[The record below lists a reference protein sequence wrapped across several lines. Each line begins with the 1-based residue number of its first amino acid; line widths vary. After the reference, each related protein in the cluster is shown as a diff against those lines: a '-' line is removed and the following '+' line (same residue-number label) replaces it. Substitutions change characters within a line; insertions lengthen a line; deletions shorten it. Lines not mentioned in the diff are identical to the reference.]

1 MVRISSAGLVQE
13 NGRQRSFQAAQK
25 CLIAATRSVTL
36 PRRSAWRSTIEKNTS
51 ARFSYDAEVGV
62 KWSWMRE

>member
-1 MVRISSAGLVQE
+1 LVQE

-25 CLIAATRSVTL
+25 CLIAATRSVDVASAQRL
-36 PRRSAWRSTIEKNTS
+36 ALDDREEHLGQVQLRRRG
-51 ARFSYDAEVGV
+51 RV